1 MLQPGDQLKMGSVT
15 LLVIGPK
22 VNVSDAP
29 DEDATQFMRVAD
41 LPPALAARAAGGG
54 ATQIAPAPQVAAR
67 ASAKAAPAA
76 ANPLR
81 AAQAKPAPLAAPPA
95 ASAGKLW
102 LGGIVLLLIGVGLGA
117 VAMRLLG

>member
-1 MLQPGDQLKMGSVT
+1 MGTVT

-41 LPPALAARAAGGG
+41 LPPALAAKAAGGG
-54 ATQIAPAPQVAAR
+54 ATQIAPVPQVAR
-67 ASAKAAPAA
+67 VSAKVAPAA

-81 AAQAKPAPLAAPPA
+81 AAQARPVPVVAPPA

-117 VAMRLLG
+117 VSMRLLG